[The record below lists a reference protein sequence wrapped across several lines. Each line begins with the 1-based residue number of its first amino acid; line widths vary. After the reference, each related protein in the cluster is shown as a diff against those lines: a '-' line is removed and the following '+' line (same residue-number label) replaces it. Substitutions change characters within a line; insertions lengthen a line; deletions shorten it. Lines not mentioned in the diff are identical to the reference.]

1 MRMCWEENTE
11 DRPDFKSLRK
21 ILGEI
26 SGCEQ
31 RTEVRQKMTVNFHR
45 ICLKSRTL
53 NKFKLSV

>member
-1 MRMCWEENTE
+1 MRMCWEENSE
-11 DRPDFKSLRK
+11 DRPDFQSLRK

-31 RTEVRQKMTVNFHR
+31 RTEVRQIGVNFHR
-45 ICLKSRTL
+45 ICLKSHTL